1 MRFTKLLLLAGVLTA
16 TAAVVAAPADA
27 RPRPRGPAIIVYQED
42 DFGGDSRE
50 ISEDQPDM
58 DWIHFDDRI
67 SSVEVRRGTWELCEH
82 SRYRGRCITLNH
94 DVGRLDRMG
103 FDDRISSIR
112 RLR

>member
-1 MRFTKLLLLAGVLTA
+1 MRFTKLLLLAGAL
-16 TAAVVAAPADA
+16 AAVTTVS
-27 RPRPRGPAIIVYQED
+27 GPAAQAARSPALIVYQED
-42 DFGGDSRE
+42 NFGGDYRE
-50 ISEDQPDM
+50 IRDDQPDM

-67 SSVEVRRGTWELCEH
+67 SSVEIHRGTWELCEH
-82 SRYRGRCITLNH
+82 SHYRGRCITLNH